1 MPTMMAHIAC
11 VQQDLHMGIS
21 EGFAQLRIIHRMCV
35 AQHSNNHIYGLFI
48 HEQGGEP
55 FATSSPIICKWAS

>member
-1 MPTMMAHIAC
+1 
-11 VQQDLHMGIS
+11 MGIS